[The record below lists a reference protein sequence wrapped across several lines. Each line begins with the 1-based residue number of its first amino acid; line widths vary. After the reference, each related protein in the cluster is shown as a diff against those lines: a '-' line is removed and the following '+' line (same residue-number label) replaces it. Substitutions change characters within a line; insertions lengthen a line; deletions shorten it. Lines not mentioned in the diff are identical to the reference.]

1 MDKVL
6 KTRET
11 DARWRFDEHVDTP
24 LWATSE
30 AYHEVDRIM
39 SDEGYI
45 PDKTKFVTRED
56 KSFTLWQSY
65 VKDPFK

>member
-1 MDKVL
+1 MDEVA

-11 DARWRFDEHVDTP
+11 DARWRFDYHIDAPFWKV
-24 LWATSE
+24 SE

-39 SDEGYI
+39 ESDGYI
-45 PDKTKFVTRED
+45 NDRTKFVTRED
-56 KSFTLWQSY
+56 KTFTLWQSY